1 MRLEA
6 LHAGE
11 CTAEVTNLM
20 MGREQVRECFSK
32 LTSELHSALNSDLG
46 SWEGF

>member
-1 MRLEA
+1 MRLEV

-20 MGREQVRECFSK
+20 TGREQVRECFSK
-32 LTSELHSALNSDLG
+32 LTFELHLALNSDLG